1 MVGGWHP
8 AEQVDVIALRA
19 VQVMPGAQAVGS
31 AFTPKAEGDGM
42 GAAIAQGNSTS
53 PVGNLPCRVLTPAGA
68 DPNPRPQKQ
77 DCMRAE
83 FSSDSR
89 RNKNKLK
96 KKVEKATS
104 EEG

>member
-53 PVGNLPCRVLTPAGA
+53 PVGNRCPAGFS
-68 DPNPRPQKQ
+68 PQRGLTQIHAHK
-77 DCMRAE
+77 
-83 FSSDSR
+83 SR
-89 RNKNKLK
+89 ILQTAGRIKIN
-96 KKVEKATS
+96 
-104 EEG
+104 